1 MATSQDTKVKIV
13 DIQVKYQEAVEA
25 MGKYRTAINEARE
38 QLNSLKK
45 DLKDG
50 KITQE
55 DYNRQS
61 EASRAFMKQQGD
73 AINTLSRQVQNQ
85 MKVQKENE
93 GSLKQMRA
101 ELSNATAAYDAMSRA
116 ERDGAKGQE
125 LKNHIIQLTSELKN
139 AEEGTL
145 RFYRNVGNYPSS
157 VNTALGGLTDK
168 FKALGATIAA
178 AFTVDK
184 IWSFKDKVEEVGSAY
199 ADQMAKVQSVTN
211 ANEVEFA
218 QMSQEVERLGSTT
231 RYTAQE
237 AAEAMEYLT
246 RNGLDAVTATNT
258 LSGVLHLAQANAIE
272 LAEAADIVTGQMNA
286 FHLSVN
292 DVTRIN
298 DVLSYTCA
306 NSATNILQLN
316 EALRNTAPIAYTAG
330 VNIEET
336 CAALGTLADNNIK
349 GADAGTILKQA
360 FNGMITSTKNSK
372 KAYEELGVSMDI
384 STVKADGFIGSLQKI
399 MDASPSV
406 QQLSDIF
413 GRRAVPGVLA
423 LTNSMD
429 LLGDKFSS
437 ISENAAGT
445 ADRMFEQAYSKF
457 TIAKDSLKSAW
468 EGFLIEIWQGTDLEL
483 RDRFVKAGEDID
495 AQFVPSI
502 EELKQKISDLNA
514 QYQQDPNNNALL
526 DEIKKTSETMGGVS
540 REYALS
546 KQLLAQQMQVEQTGN
561 QALIDK
567 WKQGAQAIDQ
577 EYMPKIQQV
586 KSEIAQLQEQLASD
600 PTNEQIQGDL
610 GAKEAALQEGI
621 RVYSE
626 ARQDFQDSL
635 SDEIES
641 SASGLAGMLQG
652 PMEQITAMIQF
663 AKTHISE
670 IGQLLVSVIA
680 GISFAKLINGAT
692 TAFTQI
698 KNSAVSNAQAAT
710 QQVQVCQNNEIALRK
725 QTATLTKQLESA
737 NAIERE
743 RIETQ
748 LVAKKR
754 ELANAEKMTQK
765 AKTTEIAMW
774 ERASALET
782 GSGWQQAF
790 TLAKMGVTSFV
801 ATAKTAFRGFILTAV
816 LSLAFEL
823 VMKLYDKLN
832 SGQGIWANLK
842 RWAGD
847 AWRAI
852 ANGAITVIN
861 WCIDL
866 YNKIAILRAPIQ
878 LVALQF
884 KNLWEGV
891 KLIFNLIIDAAKS
904 VGRQFM
910 GLGQII
916 KGVATFSWDDI
927 KAGFKEITSNFGKT
941 IKEGLGDFKNF
952 GKNVANNVLDAY
964 NNTINKGTVAH
975 IKPIVDEPV
984 AATSQGKSKDKSKS
998 GGSGKLAETTET
1010 TTDTTS
1016 NSGGSSGSGSKK
1028 DKSKS
1033 TSKEDKARAKAAQE
1047 EAKLVAEAEK
1057 AMLDLLGDCVE
1068 KRKALLEN
1076 QYNGEINKLK
1086 AKLATDKTLTE
1097 NSKDAIRQL
1106 IIAKEQKLQEELDK
1120 LNDDN
1125 TKKSIEEQ
1133 QKLIES
1139 RLSVVKKGSLDEMNL
1154 KLEQNSKKADL
1165 DVLALKQEED
1175 AAQKGAATALM
1186 YRQQTLNELEQS
1198 GTATEE
1204 QLAQARASVEYAQ
1217 SEITRISEDYAER
1230 RVNILEQSY
1239 QKADQIRRD
1248 HDQAVFDERQQALQN
1263 ELTMVETL
1271 HNEEMVE
1278 DNDYWFNKKSL
1289 EENLQEQGL
1298 DVVTDL
1304 EMRKLQIQQEMAE
1317 QKLQF
1322 IQDQGQLETE
1332 TEEQYNKRVID
1343 GKKAVSDAKIAIN
1356 KASLKNEQA
1365 FAKSMQSVGDSL
1377 VSVMDAVGESDKN
1390 FAKLSK
1396 IITLF
1401 KITVDTGKA
1410 LSAGIANAMEL
1421 PYPANLAAVAT
1432 TVATVLAN
1440 IATAISTV
1448 KSANFAEGGKVH
1460 GPGTGTS
1467 DSVPANLSN
1476 GEFVMT
1482 AKATKLFE
1490 PLLTV
1495 MNAIGADV
1503 PIRTNYVQE
1512 RADNTESI
1520 ADSFAEAARE
1530 IRPVVSVVEITEAQ
1544 ERIRM
1549 IEHLDTF

>member
-13 DIQVKYQEAVEA
+13 DIQVKYQEAVDA
-25 MGKYRTAINEARE
+25 MGKYRAAINEARE
-38 QLNSLKK
+38 QLKSLKQ

-61 EASRAFMKQQGD
+61 EASRTFMKQQGD

-85 MKVQKENE
+85 IKVQHENE
-93 GSLKQMRA
+93 GSLKQLRA
-101 ELSNATAAYDAMSRA
+101 ELSNATASYDAMSRA
-116 ERDGAKGQE
+116 ERDSAKGQE
-125 LKNHIIQLTSELKN
+125 LKNHIVQISNELKN

-145 RFYRNVGNYPSS
+145 RFYRNVGNYPGS
-157 VNTALGGLTDK
+157 VNTALSGITDK

-184 IWSFKDKVEEVGSAY
+184 IWSFKEKIEEVGSVY

-211 ANEVEFA
+211 ANAVEFA

-429 LLGDKFSS
+429 LLGDKFQS
-437 ISENAAGT
+437 ISEDAAGT

-495 AQFVPSI
+495 AQFVPRI
-502 EELKQKISDLNA
+502 EELKQKIADLNA
-514 QYQQDPNNNALL
+514 QYTQDPNNNGLL
-526 DEIKKTSETMGGVS
+526 EEIKKTSEAMGGVS

-561 QALIDK
+561 QALVDK
-567 WKQGAQAIDQ
+567 WKQGAQVIDS
-577 EYMPKIQQV
+577 EYVPKIQQV
-586 KSEIAQLQEQLASD
+586 KSEISQLQEQLVSD
-600 PTNEQIQGDL
+600 PTNEQIQSELD
-610 GAKEAALQEGI
+610 AKETTLKESI
-621 RVYSE
+621 RIYSD
-626 ARQDFQDSL
+626 ARQEFQDSL
-635 SDEIES
+635 ADEIDAS
-641 SASGLAGMLQG
+641 TSGLAGLLQG
-652 PMEQITAMIQF
+652 PIEQLTALVTF
-663 AKTHISE
+663 AKTHITE

-680 GISFAKLINGAT
+680 GISFAKLINGAVS
-692 TAFTQI
+692 AFTQM
-698 KNSAVSNAQAAT
+698 KNSAVGNAQAAT
-710 QQVQVCQNNEIALRK
+710 QQVQICQNNEIALRK
-725 QTATLTKQLESA
+725 QTASLTKQLESA

-765 AKTTEIAMW
+765 TKTTEITLW
-774 ERASALET
+774 ERASALQT
-782 GSGWQQAF
+782 GSAWQQAF
-790 TLAKMGVTSFV
+790 TVAKMGVTSFV

-823 VMKLYDKLN
+823 IMKLYDKLN

-842 RWAGD
+842 KWAGD
-847 AWRAI
+847 AWRAV
-852 ANGAITVIN
+852 ANGVISAIN

-891 KLIFNLIIDAAKS
+891 KLIFNLIIDGVKS
-904 VGRQFM
+904 VGRALG

-916 KGVATFSWDDI
+916 KGVATLSWDDI
-927 KAGFKEITSNFGKT
+927 KAGAKEITSNFGKT
-941 IKEGLGDFKNF
+941 IKEGLGDIKNF

-964 NNTINKGTVAH
+964 NSTINKGTVAH

-984 AATSQGKSKDKSKS
+984 VVQPAVKPGKGGGKVQTQPQTQETTNNDSTNNNGGGNGGGGKSK
-998 GGSGKLAETTET
+998 
-1010 TTDTTS
+1010 
-1016 NSGGSSGSGSKK
+1016 SS
-1028 DKSKS
+1028 S

-1057 AMLDLLGDCVE
+1057 AMLDLLGECVE

-1097 NSKDAIRQL
+1097 KSKDAIRQL
-1106 IIAKEQKLQEELDK
+1106 IVAKEQKLQEELDK
-1120 LNDDN
+1120 LTDDN
-1125 TKKSIEEQ
+1125 IKKSIASQ
-1133 QKLIES
+1133 QKVIES
-1139 RLSVVKKGSLDEMNL
+1139 RLSVVKKGSDEELNL
-1154 KLEQNSKKADL
+1154 KLEQNRKKTDL
-1165 DVLALKQEED
+1165 DILALKEEED
-1175 AAQKGAATALM
+1175 AAQKGAATALL
-1186 YRQQTLNELEQS
+1186 YRQQVLNELEQS
-1198 GTATEE
+1198 GTATDE

-1217 SEITRISEDYAER
+1217 SEITRISSDYADMR
-1230 RVNILEQSY
+1230 LNRLEQSY
-1239 QKADQIRRD
+1239 QQEDQLRQS
-1248 HDQAVFDERQQALQN
+1248 HEQSVFDQQQLVLQN
-1263 ELTMVETL
+1263 EIAQLDIAQTEKMAKINEGSDYEMTL
-1271 HNEEMVE
+1271 QQ
-1278 DNDYWFNKKSL
+1278 SI
-1289 EENLQEQGL
+1289 QEQGL
-1298 DVVTDL
+1298 DVVTEF
-1304 EMRKLQIQQEMAE
+1304 EMRKLEIQQEMAA

-1322 IQDQGQLETE
+1322 IMDQGQLETE
-1332 TEEQYNKRVID
+1332 TEAQYNSRVLQA
-1343 GKKAVSDAKIAIN
+1343 KQAVADAKAKVN
-1356 KASLKNEQA
+1356 QASLKNEQA
-1365 FAKSMQSVGDSL
+1365 YAKSIQGVGNSL
-1377 VSVMDAVGESDKN
+1377 ISVMDAIGQSDSN
-1390 FAKLSK
+1390 FARLSK
-1396 IITLF
+1396 VITLF

-1421 PYPANLAAVAT
+1421 PFPANLAAVGT
-1432 TVATVLAN
+1432 TIATVMTN
-1440 IATAISTV
+1440 IATAVSTV

-1467 DSVPANLSN
+1467 DSIPANLSN

-1503 PIRTNYVQE
+1503 PIKTNFAQE
-1512 RADNTESI
+1512 RVDNAESLK
-1520 ADSFAEAARE
+1520 DSFAEAARE

-1544 ERIRM
+1544 DRIKM

>member
-25 MGKYRTAINEARE
+25 MGKYREAINEARE

-125 LKNHIIQLTSELKN
+125 LKNHIVQLTSELKN

-157 VNTALGGLTDK
+157 VNTALSGLTDK

-184 IWSFKDKVEEVGSAY
+184 IWSFKDKVEEVGTAY
-199 ADQMAKVQSVTN
+199 ADQMAKVRSVTN

-272 LAEAADIVTGQMNA
+272 LSEAADIVTGQMNA

-360 FNGMITSTKNSK
+360 FNGMITSTAKSK

-495 AQFVPSI
+495 AQFVPRI
-502 EELKQKISDLNA
+502 EELKQKIADLNA
-514 QYQQDPNNNALL
+514 QYQQDPNNNGLL
-526 DEIKKTSETMGGVS
+526 EDIKKTSETMGGVS

-577 EYMPKIQQV
+577 EYLPKIQQV

-600 PTNEQIQGDL
+600 PTNEKIQDEL
-610 GAKEAALQEGI
+610 DAKETTLQDSI

-626 ARQDFQDSL
+626 ARQNFQDSL

-652 PMEQITAMIQF
+652 PIEQITAMIQF
-663 AKTHISE
+663 AKTHINE
-670 IGQLLVSVIA
+670 IGDLLMAVIA
-680 GISFAKLINGAT
+680 GISFAKLINSAV

-698 KNSAVSNAQAAT
+698 KNSAVGNAQAAT
-710 QQVQVCQNNEIALRK
+710 QQVQICQNNEIALRK
-725 QTATLTKQLESA
+725 QTASLTKQLESA
-737 NAIERE
+737 SAIERE

-765 AKTTEIAMW
+765 AKTTEITMW
-774 ERASALET
+774 ERASALQT
-782 GSGWQQAF
+782 GNAWQQAF
-790 TLAKMGVTSFV
+790 VLAKMGVTSFV
-801 ATAKTAFRGFILTAV
+801 ATAKTAFKGFIVTAV

-823 VMKLYDKLN
+823 LMKLYSKMKE
-832 SGQGIWANLK
+832 GKGIFGSISSWATNAFRSIGNWIVK
-842 RWAGD
+842 
-847 AWRAI
+847 I
-852 ANGAITVIN
+852 IN
-861 WCIDL
+861 YFIDL
-866 YNKIAILRAPIQ
+866 YNESLVVRAGVQ
-878 LVALQF
+878 YVLLTF
-884 KNLWEGV
+884 KNLWEGA
-891 KLIFNLIIDAAKS
+891 KLVFNLIIDAVKS
-904 VGRQFM
+904 VGRQFV
-910 GLGQII
+910 GLGKII

-927 KAGFKEITSNFGKT
+927 KAGMTDVVSNFGKT
-941 IKEGLGDFKNF
+941 IKEGWGDLKNF
-952 GKNVANNVLDAY
+952 AKGVGNNMVDAY
-964 NNTINKGTVAH
+964 NSTVKNAKIAH
-975 IKPIVDEPV
+975 I
-984 AATSQGKSKDKSKS
+984 SMSSSS
-998 GGSGKLAETTET
+998 GGAKAGAPAGDKGNGSWTAETNNA
-1010 TTDTTS
+1010 TDTPT
-1016 NSGGSSGSGSKK
+1016 SSGAGSGSSKK

-1033 TSKEDKARAKAAQE
+1033 TSKEDRARAKAAQE

-1057 AMLDLLGDCVE
+1057 SMLDLLGECVE

-1097 NSKDAIRQL
+1097 KSKDAIRQ
-1106 IIAKEQKLQEELDK
+1106 IIVAKEQKLQEELDK
-1120 LNDDN
+1120 LDDDN
-1125 TKKSIEEQ
+1125 IKRSIEDQ

-1139 RLSVVKKGSLDEMNL
+1139 RLSVAKKGSEEELNL
-1154 KLEQNSKKADL
+1154 KLQQNSKKADL
-1165 DVLALKQEED
+1165 DILALKEEED

-1186 YRQQTLNELEQS
+1186 YRQQVLNELEQS

-1217 SEITRISEDYAER
+1217 SEITRINEDYAER
-1230 RVNILEQSY
+1230 RANRMEQLW
-1239 QKADQIRRD
+1239 QQENQLRQA
-1248 HDQAVFDERQQALQN
+1248 HDQAMFDERQQALQN
-1263 ELTMVETL
+1263 EMTMVETFA
-1271 HNEEMVE
+1271 NEENNRRIGWQTQE
-1278 DNDYWFNKKSL
+1278 QW
-1289 EENLQEQGL
+1289 LQEQGIEW
-1298 DVVTDL
+1298 VSDL
-1304 EMRKLQIQQEMAE
+1304 EMRKLQIQEEMSE
-1317 QKLQF
+1317 QRLQF
-1322 IQDQGQLETE
+1322 IRDQGQLETE
-1332 TEEQYNKRVID
+1332 TREQYLQRLRQ
-1343 GKKAVSDAKIAIN
+1343 AEQAQSDAQIAID
-1356 KASLKNEQA
+1356 KANLKNKQA
-1365 FAKSMQSVGDSL
+1365 YVKSMKSLGDSL
-1377 VSVMDAVGESDKN
+1377 IDMLATIGEHDKS
-1390 FAKLSK
+1390 AARLSK
-1396 IITLF
+1396 ILALF
-1401 KITVDTGKA
+1401 KITVNTGVAIAEGVKA
-1410 LSAGIANAMEL
+1410 ATALGWPAMI
-1421 PYPANLAAVAT
+1421 PAIAT
-1432 TVATVLAN
+1432 TTATILSN
-1440 IATAISTV
+1440 IATAVSTV
-1448 KSANFAEGGKVH
+1448 NSAKESFAEGGKVH

-1490 PLLTV
+1490 PLLAV

-1512 RADNTESI
+1512 RTDNTESLK
-1520 ADSFAEAARE
+1520 DSFAEAARE